1 MQIWCSGR
9 CYVQGFIK
17 SCSCSL
23 TYLVVPVQAYTSEIS
38 NQQHQALGI
47 SMVRYLVL
55 KLHLFLGIWHVV
67 LELCFFVFVDLAWF
81 QGCGKSLMVW
91 VQLSNSATV
100 FILYIQEEKGRTY
113 SKALRILVDRL
124 VPAGV
129 LLSSSVLL

>member
-1 MQIWCSGR
+1 
-9 CYVQGFIK
+9 
-17 SCSCSL
+17 
-23 TYLVVPVQAYTSEIS
+23 
-38 NQQHQALGI
+38 
-47 SMVRYLVL
+47 
-55 KLHLFLGIWHVV
+55 
-67 LELCFFVFVDLAWF
+67 
-81 QGCGKSLMVW
+81 MVW